1 MTFTEFQEYW
11 STEGLSNKK
20 SHIRDGQS
28 LMIYLFEVWPK
39 EYNRIVTDSSIDPDS
54 VVDCFYNDK
63 LIPVTLSYLKDRW
76 KDFPF

>member
-11 STEGLSNKK
+11 STEVLVQKDPN
-20 SHIRDGQS
+20 IRDGQS
-28 LMIYLFEVWPK
+28 LMTYLQEVWP
-39 EYNRIVTDSSIDPDS
+39 EEHDRIVTDSSIDPDS